1 MVEAEG
7 RGEKGFG
14 KSLPLREVSTDDG
27 VTVRVH
33 FVGPVREGGRD
44 ERLAY
49 YDIKVG
55 FYLPD
60 IPALDP
66 QKISIRATARLTVP
80 ARPNPPRSGP
90 PKPPQGQQIDH
101 LTV

>member
-1 MVEAEG
+1 MDFMSGHHRSSVAHVISVSGLRLLPAGQERLLAAQN

-14 KSLPLREVSTDDG
+14 KSLPLHEVSTDDG

-55 FYLPD
+55 F
-60 IPALDP
+60 
-66 QKISIRATARLTVP
+66 
-80 ARPNPPRSGP
+80 
-90 PKPPQGQQIDH
+90 
-101 LTV
+101 